1 MPVAERILE
10 LREVL
15 DELRAAIDELRDRLD
30 EIAQPLSREPSPV
43 DVLRI
48 VGVFDARQAARQR
61 SGLRAEQFGEHMGK
75 EPRRL
80 SAVGIDAS
88 TIERQLARKRLLR
101 SIERAGAFGRD
112 ETVVLA
118 LLLLESFDEPREAVP
133 LPRTQRA
140 ALRPQPLDVDLGV
153 TTGASDARRVL
164 QTA

>member
-1 MPVAERILE
+1 M
-10 LREVL
+10 
-15 DELRAAIDELRDRLD
+15 
-30 EIAQPLSREPSPV
+30 

-48 VGVFDARQAARQR
+48 VAVFDARQAARQH
-61 SGLRAEQFGEHMGK
+61 SGLRAEQFGEHMSK
-75 EPRRL
+75 APRRL

-88 TIERQLARKRLLR
+88 TIERQLAPKRLLR

-118 LLLLESFDEPREAVP
+118 LLLLESCDEPGEAVP